1 MRSGIAQPRQTES
14 DLLKTHTHSPCSELE
29 PVKLTGSAWEP
40 CFREIAS
47 YVVKSK
53 DNQMF
58 LNADNTR
65 LVSRLVR
72 GKLDSFLLR
81 FVSSYE
87 PTNGLAFRLP
97 EV

>member
-1 MRSGIAQPRQTES
+1 
-14 DLLKTHTHSPCSELE
+14 
-29 PVKLTGSAWEP
+29 
-40 CFREIAS
+40 
-47 YVVKSK
+47 
-53 DNQMF
+53 MF